1 MRLLYLTH
9 TCPYPPIRGDKIR
22 CVNILKYLSKYHEI
36 SLIYPSFSA
45 KDVLSREHLL
55 RYAVTV
61 KTAYPHPFLPGI
73 RYLSGFC
80 KKMPLSVSYFSS
92 QTIRSL
98 IDTTKIDLAMV
109 DCSSM
114 APYIEHFHIPK
125 IIDFVDVDSDKWRQ
139 YAEQCNFPKSFIYKL
154 EFDRLRKLETRLCR
168 LFNCSIVTTD
178 HEKSLLDYSDNVMV
192 IPNGIDLEYYTPR
205 ISLDQYIL
213 IFTGAMNYFPNIDAM
228 LYFHDEIFPLILKKI
243 PDVKFFIVGMNPV
256 QKIRRLSSKNIIVTG
271 TVDDVRDYL
280 GNASVCIAPLR
291 IAKGIQNKILEAM
304 AMQVPVV
311 ATSQANNGI
320 AAIHGRE
327 IMIADNADD
336 YANATVMLL
345 KSQLLRQAIVKAAR
359 SLIEEKFNW
368 ERTLRKL
375 NAVITLLT

>member
-1 MRLLYLTH
+1 
-9 TCPYPPIRGDKIR
+9 
-22 CVNILKYLSKYHEI
+22 
-36 SLIYPSFSA
+36 
-45 KDVLSREHLL
+45 
-55 RYAVTV
+55 
-61 KTAYPHPFLPGI
+61 
-73 RYLSGFC
+73 
-80 KKMPLSVSYFSS
+80 
-92 QTIRSL
+92 
-98 IDTTKIDLAMV
+98 
-109 DCSSM
+109 M

-205 ISLDQYIL
+205 ISLDQNIL

-320 AAIHGRE
+320 DAIHGRE

-336 YANATVMLL
+336 FANATVMLL
-345 KSQLLRQAIVKAAR
+345 KSRLLRQAIVKAAR